1 MSLNDAKLYHGNYVL
16 KQESVN
22 VGTTPLRA
30 EGSEVRRQLQL
41 GFKGLPWHMS
51 TSEDKSCLVWLDAK
65 DFGYV
70 CILGRGTN

>member
-30 EGSEVRRQLQL
+30 KVQKL
-41 GFKGLPWHMS
+41 
-51 TSEDKSCLVWLDAK
+51 EDSC
-65 DFGYV
+65 
-70 CILGRGTN
+70 N

>member
-16 KQESVN
+16 KQENVN

-41 GFKGLPWHMS
+41 GFKGL
-51 TSEDKSCLVWLDAK
+51 T
-65 DFGYV
+65 
-70 CILGRGTN
+70 

>member
-22 VGTTPLRA
+22 FGTTPLRA

-41 GFKGLPWHMS
+41 GFKGL
-51 TSEDKSCLVWLDAK
+51 T
-65 DFGYV
+65 
-70 CILGRGTN
+70 